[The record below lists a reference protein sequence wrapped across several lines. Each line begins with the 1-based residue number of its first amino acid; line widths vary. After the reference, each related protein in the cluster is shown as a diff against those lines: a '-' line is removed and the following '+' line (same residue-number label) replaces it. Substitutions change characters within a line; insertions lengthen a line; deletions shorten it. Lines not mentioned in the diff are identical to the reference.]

1 MKDQT
6 FLDEYITLK
15 RKIIDADAA
24 LRAAQAE
31 QKALVDQWAEG
42 KANAAGFQV
51 GGVYLDTR
59 GWTTNKPGLVQIVG
73 VTAGIVLTKGKE
85 GKSDTRC
92 EWDYQADLW
101 VRYRYENKSGG
112 WSANEHSLPLDT
124 AKRVFVS
131 KVEVSA

>member
-1 MKDQT
+1 MKDQE
-6 FLDEYITLK
+6 FLDMYVTLK
-15 RKIIDADAA
+15 RKIIDAEAA

-31 QKALVDQWAEG
+31 QKAMVDQWAEEQ
-42 KANAAGFQV
+42 ANAAGYQV

-73 VTAGIVLTKGKE
+73 VTAGIVLTEGKE
-85 GKSDTRC
+85 GESDTRG

-112 WSANEHSLPLDT
+112 WSANERSLPLDT

-131 KVEVSA
+131 KVEVPA